1 MGNSLSLSVQSDHAL
16 DPIIN
21 ITSHVYGALSTAA
34 VPSTILSVV
43 LENTEQSAAPKLEV
57 LSSSNQGNK
66 YTTVWVRIQASSAS
80 NPSELFDSE
89 IQAIRPSLEH
99 QRPKDEDKPKLRIQ
113 PRAEPILYE
122 ESMVDSYEAPAKE
135 RVAVEQQQYAPP
147 SVNQPSA
154 SSSIINPPI
163 AKHTN
168 IAPHEDHTTTKVFKE
183 KTHTRGNPTFP
194 IKTPTT
200 VRIAHKPIQLF
211 GRRHLN
217 HIAEL
222 MSREL
227 ELDD

>member
-21 ITSHVYGALSTAA
+21 ITSHIYGALSTAA
-34 VPSTILSVV
+34 VPSTISSVV
-43 LENTEQSAAPKLEV
+43 LENPEQSAPSTLEV
-57 LSSSNQGNK
+57 LSSSNHGNK
-66 YTTVWVRIQASSAS
+66 YTTVRVTTQASSAS

-89 IQAIRPSLEH
+89 IQATRPSLEH
-99 QRPKDEDKPKLRIQ
+99 QRPKDIDTPTLRVQ
-113 PRAEPILYE
+113 PRAEKFLYE
-122 ESMVDSYEAPAKE
+122 ESMVDSYEAPSKE
-135 RVAVEQQQYAPP
+135 RVAVEQQQYVPP
-147 SVNQPSA
+147 SVNQPSG

-163 AKHTN
+163 AKHTD
-168 IAPHEDHTTTKVFKE
+168 IAPHKGHTTTKVLKE

-227 ELDD
+227 ELND

>member
-21 ITSHVYGALSTAA
+21 ITSHVYGALSTAGI
-34 VPSTILSVV
+34 PSTISSVV
-43 LENTEQSAAPKLEV
+43 LENMEQSAAPTLEV
-57 LSSSNQGNK
+57 LSSSNHGNK
-66 YTTVWVRIQASSAS
+66 YTTVRVTTQASSAS
-80 NPSELFDSE
+80 NPSRLFDSE
-89 IQAIRPSLEH
+89 IQAIRPSLE
-99 QRPKDEDKPKLRIQ
+99 QQQPKDIDTPTLRIQ
-113 PRAEPILYE
+113 PRAENFLYE
-122 ESMVDSYEAPAKE
+122 ESMVDSYEAPAKD
-135 RVAVEQQQYAPP
+135 RVAVEQQQYVPP
-147 SVNQPSA
+147 SVNQPSG
-154 SSSIINPPI
+154 SSSIINHPI
-163 AKHTN
+163 ARHTD
-168 IAPHEDHTTTKVFKE
+168 IAPHEGHPTTKVLKE
-183 KTHTRGNPTFP
+183 KTHTRGNPTIP